1 MKQVLLDLNSGAIS
15 VEDVPVPSLKKGVVV
30 KNHFSLISAGTESSL
45 LSLADKSKLGK
56 ARERPDLAQK
66 VINKAKTDGV
76 LSAYQQAVSRLAKPE
91 ALGYSCAGIV
101 TDSNVSEFSVGDR
114 VACAGAGYASHA
126 EYVSIPKNLTIK
138 VPDNVSLE
146 DAAFTTVGSIAMQ
159 GIRNAEVT
167 VGERVVV
174 IGLGLVGLLSVQI
187 AKAAGC
193 RVFGIDVDPKKI
205 ALSLELGADI
215 ASNYDGLEERMA
227 SFSPFGADKVIITAA
242 TSSNGPIE
250 VAGDLVREKGR
261 VVAVGAVG
269 LNIPRDKYYEKEA
282 EFVISKSYG
291 PGRYDRSYE
300 EKGIDYPIIV
310 RWTEKRNMDSFLE
323 LISEGKINLQ
333 KIVTHEFT
341 IEEATDAYDLI
352 TSRKEPY
359 LGILL
364 KYNPDT
370 SENNS
375 TVVYLNPSKSD
386 TPSHANKNTNP
397 DKIQNENSNKNTTTK
412 TNSPIKTIGCIGA
425 GIQAMS
431 ALYPNLAKL
440 PVEFRGLAT
449 STGLSAQSAGKK
461 FGFSYCTTDYK
472 KILEDK
478 EIDAVIIA
486 TRNDLHAKMTI
497 EALEAGKDVFVEKP
511 LATNMED
518 LEVVAEAWKNSDKNV
533 QVGFNRRYS
542 SLTGQLRDF
551 FRNRSSP
558 MVIHYRVN
566 TGPIPA
572 DLWVNDEEQG
582 GGMLISECCH
592 FIDYILCLTVA
603 KPIEVYAKS
612 VDPSTAGSINRFS
625 NLQIVISLDD
635 GSIGTVTYTTLG
647 DKAYSKEQVEVFCDG
662 MVGVLT
668 DFRELRLVKNGK
680 ETKTKRWL
688 SQDKG
693 FPEELNVFLRG
704 FEDNF
709 PDSVSSTLL
718 TLKARES
725 IEKRLPVAINVDTI
739 TD

>member
-1 MKQVLLDLNSGAIS
+1 MKQVLLDLNSGEIS
-15 VEDVPVPSLKKGVVV
+15 VEEVPVPSLKKGVVV

-91 ALGYSCAGIV
+91 ALGYSCAGVV

-126 EYVSIPKNLTIK
+126 EYVSIPKNLAIK
-138 VPDNVSLE
+138 VPDNVSLA

-174 IGLGLVGLLSVQI
+174 IGLGLVGLLTIQI

-250 VAGDLVREKGR
+250 VAGDCVREKGR

-282 EFVISKSYG
+282 EFVVSKSYG

-300 EKGIDYPIIV
+300 EKGIDYPITV
-310 RWTEKRNMDSFLE
+310 RWTEKRNMESFLE
-323 LISEGKINLQ
+323 LISEGKINLE
-333 KIVTHEFT
+333 KIVTHEFA
-341 IEEATDAYDLI
+341 IGDATDAYDLI

-364 KYNPDT
+364 KYDPDKT
-370 SENNS
+370 ESNA
-375 TVVYLNPSKSD
+375 TVVYLNSSKSN
-386 TPSHANKNTNP
+386 TTSQNKNPNSNTNKNT
-397 DKIQNENSNKNTTTK
+397 DSK
-412 TNSPIKTIGCIGA
+412 TNAPIKTIGCIGA

-431 ALYPNLAKL
+431 ALYPNLEKL
-440 PVEFRGLAT
+440 PVELKALAT

-461 FGFSYCTTDYK
+461 FGFSYCTTDYT
-472 KILEDK
+472 KILEDDD
-478 EIDAVIIA
+478 IDAVIIA

-518 LEVVAEAWKNSDKNV
+518 LEEVVEAWKNSNHKV

-542 SLTGQLRDF
+542 SLTNQLRDF
-551 FRNRSSP
+551 FKNRSSP

-566 TGPIPA
+566 AGPIPS

-592 FIDYILCLTVA
+592 FVDYILCLTGA
-603 KPIEVYAKS
+603 TPIEVYAKS
-612 VDPSTAGSINRFS
+612 IDPTTAGSSSINRFS

-635 GSIGTVTYTTLG
+635 GSIGTITYTTLG
-647 DKAYSKEQVEVFCDG
+647 DKAYSKEQVEVFCDS

-668 DFRELRLVKNGK
+668 DFRELRLIKNGK
-680 ETKTKRWL
+680 ETKTKMRL

-693 FPEELNVFLRG
+693 FPEELSEFLKEDTDEFTDSAYATLTTFKSWESVEKG
-704 FEDNF
+704 IPVSFEKNDISLS
-709 PDSVSSTLL
+709 D
-718 TLKARES
+718 R
-725 IEKRLPVAINVDTI
+725 D
-739 TD
+739 